1 MPIGIQ
7 LQNQTLP
14 PWLESLYKKLGELS
28 EREALAAYTPYSG
41 SRLEDWHPDSQ
52 SAFQMGRETGTYKP
66 WLTRSQSAYDTSQQ
80 RFPTQAASY
89 MNPYTRLVADQA
101 TESGLK
107 HFKDNMLPAIESQFV
122 SKGQMGSGRHHA
134 LANQMGLDLQKQMAH
149 QQNEILYRGYDQA
162 GQNFARDQERMLHTG
177 SGFSQL
183 GRMHHAGHLTDVA
196 TLGQQGLQQQAL
208 NQQGK
213 DMAYN
218 DYLRKLNYP
227 REQLNQHG
235 ALVHGFPAPQNTAS
249 YTQSPQPPQLNTLG
263 QLGSLAGTLY
273 GAKLAGGFKSGGLI
287 KRKKKRQG
295 SRHMRGVSALGRLS

>member
-1 MPIGIQ
+1 
-7 LQNQTLP
+7 
-14 PWLESLYKKLGELS
+14 
-28 EREALAAYTPYSG
+28 
-41 SRLEDWHPDSQ
+41 
-52 SAFQMGRETGTYKP
+52 
-66 WLTRSQSAYDTSQQ
+66 
-80 RFPTQAASY
+80 
-89 MNPYTRLVADQA
+89 
-101 TESGLK
+101 
-107 HFKDNMLPAIESQFV
+107 MLPAIESQFV

-149 QQNEILYRGYDQA
+149 QQTRSSIAAMIKPVRTLPVIR
-162 GQNFARDQERMLHTG
+162 ERMLHTG

-235 ALVHGFPAPQNTAS
+235 ALVHGFPAPQ
-249 YTQSPQPPQLNTLG
+249 TQRLTLNLRNHHSSTLSDNWD
-263 QLGSLAGTLY
+263 L
-273 GAKLAGGFKSGGLI
+273 
-287 KRKKKRQG
+287 
-295 SRHMRGVSALGRLS
+295 